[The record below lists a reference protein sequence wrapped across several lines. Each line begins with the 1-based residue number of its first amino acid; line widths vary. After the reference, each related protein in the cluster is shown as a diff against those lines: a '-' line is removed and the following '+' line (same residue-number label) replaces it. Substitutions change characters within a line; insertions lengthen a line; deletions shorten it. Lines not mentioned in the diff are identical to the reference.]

1 MDLIVRNKILYF
13 ENQKF
18 PCSIGKN
25 GLSSNKI
32 EGDGCTP
39 VGVFNF
45 TEVFYRSDKIKKLD
59 FKLNNSE
66 IKENYGWCDDPES
79 VNYNK
84 LIHFPFSYSAERL
97 HRSDNIYDLIF
108 VINYNLKPIIPNKG
122 SAIFMHLARD
132 EKSDTQGCIALHKQ
146 DLIYLAERINKKTK
160 IIIEA

>member
-13 ENQKF
+13 KNQKF

-25 GLSSNKI
+25 GFSSNKI

-79 VNYNK
+79 VDYNK

-97 HRSDNIYDLIF
+97 YRSDDIYDLIF

-146 DLIYLAERINKKTK
+146 DLVYLAERINKKTK

>member
-79 VNYNK
+79 VDYNK

-97 HRSDNIYDLIF
+97 YRSDNIYDLIF